1 LTKEHKNN
9 WKDCIGKYMAL
20 ANHITNNELYLWLV
34 RGCTTKS
41 KGIKSIINTPY
52 VWAMWYVQVLG
63 FDILSE
69 V

>member
-1 LTKEHKNN
+1 
-9 WKDCIGKYMAL
+9 MAL